1 MRPSPWRPRGGDIR
15 GAGRLRP
22 EVRPRPRSH
31 RRAPPTGCGGRC
43 RRRNAWVPG
52 CSPSACTRP
61 HCRLRVYPSC
71 HTHPRGLGLGRLRKP
86 PKCSTAGS
94 FFEFYSMVR
103 SSGYRSHV
111 FCNFHRKCSTLDTLG
126 KVPSETK
133 ATLRGPEVQAE
144 VDSAHQGLQILGFL
158 GPENRKPASNT
169 LSRAR
174 MAHLLVH
181 SFNKCPAGC
190 SACRQ

>member
-1 MRPSPWRPRGGDIR
+1 MGPGVQPFRLHAPALPPSRVPLLSHPPERLGS
-15 GAGRLRP
+15 GAAPKTP
-22 EVRPRPRSH
+22 EVQH
-31 RRAPPTGCGGRC
+31 
-43 RRRNAWVPG
+43 
-52 CSPSACTRP
+52 
-61 HCRLRVYPSC
+61 
-71 HTHPRGLGLGRLRKP
+71 
-86 PKCSTAGS
+86 

-111 FCNFHRKCSTLDTLG
+111 SCNFRRKCSTLDTLG

-181 SFNKCPAGC
+181 SSNKCRSHGIGHFCPTSQPRSFPGAAGERLGETC
-190 SACRQ
+190 APQVPGGCACTGGERKIG